1 MADALGIMVA
11 TIALLTITTTA
22 TMVCAMVSS
31 VATSATATEATPT
44 APHSLAQHVARPSWA
59 HLATMVHQWVLVLT
73 PRLDHVATATA
84 PRLVHVATTTAP
96 RLDHVEMV
104 TSRTTATDSDA
115 AKAALATPLLA
126 PTPHCPQPALV
137 ADVMVA

>member
-11 TIALLTITTTA
+11 TIAQLTITTTA

-59 HLATMVHQWVLVLT
+59 LLAIMVHQWALALT
-73 PRLDHVATATA
+73 PHLDHVATVTA
-84 PRLVHVATTTAP
+84 PRLVHV
-96 RLDHVEMV
+96 EMV
-104 TSRTTATDSDA
+104 TDRITATASDV
-115 AKAALATPLLA
+115 AKAALATQLLA
-126 PTPHCPQPALV
+126 PTSQLPQPALV
-137 ADVMVA
+137 ADVVAA

>member
-11 TIALLTITTTA
+11 TIAQLIITTTA
-22 TMVCAMVSS
+22 TMVCATGSS

-59 HLATMVHQWVLVLT
+59 LLATMVHQWALALT
-73 PRLDHVATATA
+73 LRLDHVAMA
-84 PRLVHVATTTAP
+84 TAP

-104 TSRTTATDSDA
+104 TYRTTATASDA
-115 AKAALATPLLA
+115 AKAALATQLLA
-126 PTPHCPQPALV
+126 PTPHCPQTALV

>member
-11 TIALLTITTTA
+11 TIAQFTITTTA
-22 TMVCAMVSS
+22 TMVCATGSS

-59 HLATMVHQWVLVLT
+59 LLATMVHQWALALT
-73 PRLDHVATATA
+73 PRLDHVAM
-84 PRLVHVATTTAP
+84 VTAP

-104 TSRTTATDSDA
+104 TYRTTATDSDA

-126 PTPHCPQPALV
+126 PTPHRPQPALV

>member
-11 TIALLTITTTA
+11 TIAQLTITTTA
-22 TMVCAMVSS
+22 TMVCAMGSS

-59 HLATMVHQWVLVLT
+59 LLATMVHQWALALT

-84 PRLVHVATTTAP
+84 PRLVHV
-96 RLDHVEMV
+96 EMV
-104 TSRTTATDSDA
+104 TYRTTATVSDA
-115 AKAALATPLLA
+115 AKAALATQLLA

>member
-11 TIALLTITTTA
+11 TIAQLTITTTA
-22 TMVCAMVSS
+22 TMECAMVSS
-31 VATSATATEATPT
+31 VAISATATEATPT

-59 HLATMVHQWVLVLT
+59 LLAIMVHQWALALT

-84 PRLVHVATTTAP
+84 H

-104 TSRTTATDSDA
+104 TYRTTATDSDA